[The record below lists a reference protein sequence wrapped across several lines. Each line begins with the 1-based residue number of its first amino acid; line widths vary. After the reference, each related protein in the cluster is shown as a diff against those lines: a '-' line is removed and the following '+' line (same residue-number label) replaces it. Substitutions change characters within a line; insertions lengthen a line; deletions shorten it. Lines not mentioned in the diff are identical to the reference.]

1 MAITPLPTRQLN
13 DTIPPTDVNQL
24 SDNDVDLQSQ
34 INAVS
39 GRVTTIENGYFT
51 LIVAT
56 QDVVNNE
63 AVANTLKD
71 TGLQF
76 NIEANKTYAFYICIL
91 FDAALTTTGSRLV
104 LAGSQTP
111 AVLGAVQY
119 VSLTTTTQTINYINA
134 FNLPAACNASSA
146 YTTGNIATFEG
157 IIKAGANAD
166 TIKLMF
172 ASEVANSAIT
182 FKAGSYILIREVL

>member
-1 MAITPLPTRQLN
+1 MAITPLPTRQVF

-24 SDNDVDLQSQ
+24 SDNDIDLQNQ
-34 INAVS
+34 IAAVS
-39 GRVTTIENGYFT
+39 ARVTTIENNYFT
-51 LIVAT
+51 LITAT

-76 NIEANKTYAFYICIL
+76 NIAANKTYAFYICIIY
-91 FDAALTTTGSRLV
+91 DAAATTTGSRWV

-111 AVLGAVQY
+111 AYLGAVQY

-134 FNLPAACNASSA
+134 FNLPSACNASSA

-157 IIKAGANAD
+157 MIKAGSTAD
-166 TIKLMF
+166 TVKLRF
-172 ASEVANSAIT
+172 ASEVASSAIT
-182 FKAGSYILIREVL
+182 FKAGSYISLREVM